1 MADPTAKDQTPPV
14 ETQAATAQSG
24 ANVPSGASVPPEV
37 QPSKQAAPDNSNKR
51 LDEGPEGGQYLVGG
65 VLVNCNGDP
74 IKGA

>member
-1 MADPTAKDQTPPV
+1 MADTASKEPTPPT

-24 ANVPSGASVPPEV
+24 ANVPSGQSVPPEA
-37 QPSKQAAPDNSNKR
+37 QPSKQAAPENSDKR

-74 IKGA
+74 IKA